1 MLKKSPVPA
10 CLSRW
15 TCISVAI
22 HLWHHICS
30 HGCRPVPQT
39 CTCIHIHIN
48 VCIRFEQSFR
58 HASGRKSSG
67 PDRMLRKCFSHKL
80 TEVFWPVLLKTA
92 CLAAEA
98 AGKCILH
105 HISLG
110 PLRHARKVQS
120 MRSQCSSAARLEA
133 APLSDTC
140 ARVQCFISLRCMG
153 FEQG

>member
-30 HGCRPVPQT
+30 HECRPVPQT

-48 VCIRFEQSFR
+48 VCIRFERSFR

-110 PLRHARKVQS
+110 PSGMHARCRACDANAVRRQGWKQHRFRTPVLA
-120 MRSQCSSAARLEA
+120 CSASFR
-133 APLSDTC
+133 
-140 ARVQCFISLRCMG
+140 
-153 FEQG
+153 